1 MKLVMTLKIR
11 DEGDVIDA
19 NLRFHLAAGVDFFI
33 VTDNGSVDETP
44 AILERYRKAGL
55 AQVLEKPADE
65 FYRPNPE
72 WVTDMARL
80 AATEHGADWVINND
94 ADEFWWPLAGDLKAA
109 LESVPERY
117 MAVAA
122 PRPEFVAR
130 PDGPGAF
137 YERMTIRERLSTVR
151 PKLAHRAH
159 PGIVAPSG
167 AHRVALPGAGA
178 PGHRGRPW
186 LRSAV
191 EDTIEAEGWLTPAP
205 VFPMRIL
212 HYPVRSYDQYRRRV
226 EISLAGERHTGDKRA
241 QEIYA
246 ALKAD
251 RLEDVYANYAPGDEA
266 VADAIGRGHLVEDTR
281 IRDVIKSC
289 PDFAADPALL
299 ADRRPLSGGAS
310 ADEAAEVAEDG
321 MHALLRSETLS
332 VERLA
337 QVRKESRRLDKKR
350 KRLRKQ
356 NRRLRR
362 RVRELQATPWR
373 RARKAAGRA
382 LGRAPDAG

>member
-19 NLRFHLAAGVDFFI
+19 NLRFHLAAGVDFFVI
-33 VTDNGSVDETP
+33 TDNGSADETP
-44 AILERYRKAGL
+44 EILERYRQAGL
-55 AQVLEKPADE
+55 AQILEKPADE

-94 ADEFWWPLAGDLKAA
+94 GDEFWWPLSGDLKTA

-130 PDGPGAF
+130 PDGPGPF

-159 PGIVAPSG
+159 PEIVAPSG

-226 EISLAGERHTGDKRA
+226 EISLAGERHTGDERA

-246 ALKAD
+246 ALGED
-251 RLEDVYANYAPGDEA
+251 RLEEVYANYAPQDAA
-266 VADAIGRGHLVEDTR
+266 VADAIERGHLVEDTR
-281 IRDVIKSC
+281 IRDVIRDC
-289 PDFAADPALL
+289 PDFAADPSLVKSRQPL
-299 ADRRPLSGGAS
+299 AAS
-310 ADEAAEVAEDG
+310 AAADEAAEVAEDG
-321 MHALLRSETLS
+321 MHALLRSETLML
-332 VERLA
+332 ERLGDT
-337 QVRKESRRLDKKR
+337 RKESRQLEKKV
-350 KRLRKQ
+350 KRLRKR
-356 NRRLRR
+356 NRGLKK
-362 RVRELQATPWR
+362 RVDSLQDTPLR

-382 LGRAPDAG
+382 LGRSADER